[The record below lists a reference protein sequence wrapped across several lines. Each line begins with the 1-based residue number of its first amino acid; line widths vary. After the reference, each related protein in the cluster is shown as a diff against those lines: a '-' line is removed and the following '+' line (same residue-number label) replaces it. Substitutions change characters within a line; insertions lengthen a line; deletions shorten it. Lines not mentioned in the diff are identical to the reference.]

1 MKSFEIFVSNNG
13 YSFVNGELLE
23 VRINDYA
30 YQEDGSIDIRV
41 SHQEKEYWVS
51 ADNFYL
57 SVDDYEKNLRPETTM
72 QYLACWVNYDSQKE
86 RTTWVVKNNQPVK
99 VVVDPLELFVHVD
112 ENDKLSFIEDEVPS
126 QTFCSYARAMQH
138 CDFVIKKEDGTEEVR
153 ESLVKLVKP
162 TEEQMAL
169 LNQLQ
174 ELEKKISESGLLP
187 IINNYDRYFINT
199 NKLGYY
205 IVSDTDDG
213 GTTMMQLC
221 DTTRVPFG
229 YSYHPVYSEETTF
242 FVERKS

>member
-1 MKSFEIFVSNNG
+1 MKSFEIFANNNG

-23 VRINDYA
+23 VRINAYA
-30 YQEDGSIDIRV
+30 YQENGSIDICVLHR
-41 SHQEKEYWVS
+41 EKEYWVP

-57 SVDDYEKNLRPETTM
+57 SVDDYERNIRPETTM
-72 QYLACWVNYDSQKE
+72 QYLACWVNYDNPKE

-138 CDFVIKKEDGTEEVR
+138 CDLVIKKEDGTEEVR

-169 LNQLQ
+169 LKQLQ
-174 ELEKKISESGLLP
+174 ELEKKISESGLMP
-187 IINNYDRYFINT
+187 IINYNNRYFINI
-199 NKLGYY
+199 NKPGYY
-205 IVSDTDDG
+205 STTDVDDG
-213 GTTMMQLC
+213 DANTIHLC
-221 DTTRVPFG
+221 DTTTVPFG
-229 YSYHPVYSEETTF
+229 YSHYPVCSEEVTF
-242 FVERKS
+242 YVER

>member
-57 SVDDYEKNLRPETTM
+57 SVDDYEKNIRPETTI
-72 QYLACWVNYDSQKE
+72 QYLACWVNYDNPKE

-112 ENDKLSFIEDEVPS
+112 DNDKLSFIEDEVPS

-138 CDFVIKKEDGTEEVR
+138 CDLVIKKEDGTEEVR

-169 LNQLQ
+169 LKQLQ
-174 ELEKKISESGLLP
+174 ELEKKISESGLMP
-187 IINNYDRYFINT
+187 IINYNNRYFINT
-199 NKLGYY
+199 NKPGYY
-205 IVSDTDDG
+205 STTDVDDG
-213 GTTMMQLC
+213 DANTIHLC
-221 DTTRVPFG
+221 DTTTVPFG
-229 YSYHPVYSEETTF
+229 YSHYPVCSEEVTF
-242 FVERKS
+242 YVER

>member
-1 MKSFEIFVSNNG
+1 MKSFEIFANNNG

-23 VRINDYA
+23 VRIDTYA
-30 YQEDGSIDIRV
+30 YQKNGSIDICVLHR
-41 SHQEKEYWVS
+41 EKEYWVP

-57 SVDDYEKNLRPETTM
+57 SVDDYERNIRPETTM
-72 QYLACWVNYDSQKE
+72 QYLACWVNYDNPKE

-138 CDFVIKKEDGTEEVR
+138 CDLVIKKEDGTEEVR

-169 LNQLQ
+169 LKQLQ
-174 ELEKKISESGLLP
+174 ELEKKISESGLMP
-187 IINNYDRYFINT
+187 IINYNNRYFINI
-199 NKLGYY
+199 NKPGYY
-205 IVSDTDDG
+205 STTDVDDG
-213 GTTMMQLC
+213 DANTIHLC
-221 DTTRVPFG
+221 DTTTVPFG
-229 YSYHPVYSEETTF
+229 YSHYPVCSEEVTF
-242 FVERKS
+242 YVER

>member
-23 VRINDYA
+23 VRINAYA
-30 YQEDGSIDIRV
+30 YQENGSIDIRV

-57 SVDDYEKNLRPETTM
+57 SVSDYEKNIRPETTM
-72 QYLACWVNYDSQKE
+72 QYLACWVNYDNPKE

-112 ENDKLSFIEDEVPS
+112 ENGRLSFNEDEVPS
-126 QTFCSYARAMQH
+126 QTFESYERAMQH
-138 CDFVIKKEDGTEEVR
+138 CNLVIKKEDGTEEVR

-169 LNQLQ
+169 LKQLQ
-174 ELEKKISESGLLP
+174 ELEKKISESGLMP
-187 IINNYDRYFINT
+187 IINYNNRYFINT
-199 NKLGYY
+199 NKPGYY
-205 IVSDTDDG
+205 STTDVDDG
-213 GTTMMQLC
+213 DANKIHLC
-221 DTTRVPFG
+221 DTTTVPFG
-229 YSYHPVYSEETTF
+229 YSHYPVCSEEVTF
-242 FVERKS
+242 YVER

>member
-23 VRINDYA
+23 VRINAYS
-30 YQEDGSIDIRV
+30 YQENGSIDIRV

-57 SVDDYEKNLRPETTM
+57 SVDDYERNIRPETTM
-72 QYLACWVNYDSQKE
+72 QYLACWVNYDNPKE

-112 ENDKLSFIEDEVPS
+112 ENDKLSFNEDEVPS
-126 QTFCSYARAMQH
+126 QTFDSYERAMQH
-138 CDFVIKKEDGTEEVR
+138 CDLVIKKEDGTEEIR

-187 IINNYDRYFINT
+187 IINDNDRYFINT

-229 YSYHPVYSEETTF
+229 YSYHPVYSEDATF
-242 FVERKS
+242 FVKRKN

>member
-23 VRINDYA
+23 VRINAYA
-30 YQEDGSIDIRV
+30 YQENGSIDIRV

-57 SVDDYEKNLRPETTM
+57 SVSDYEKNIRTETTI
-72 QYLACWVNYDSQKE
+72 QYLACWVNYDNPKE

-112 ENDKLSFIEDEVPS
+112 ENGRLSFNEDEVPS
-126 QTFCSYARAMQH
+126 QTFDSYERAMQH
-138 CDFVIKKEDGTEEVR
+138 CDLVIKKEDGTEEVR

-162 TEEQMAL
+162 TEEQMEL
-169 LNQLQ
+169 LKQLQ
-174 ELEKKISESGLLP
+174 ELEKKISESGLMP
-187 IINNYDRYFINT
+187 IINDYDRYFINT

-205 IVSDTDDG
+205 IVSDTDDD

-229 YSYHPVYSEETTF
+229 YSCYPVFSEEATF
-242 FVERKS
+242 FVERKN

>member
-23 VRINDYA
+23 VRIKSYA
-30 YQEDGSIDIRV
+30 YQENGSIDICV
-41 SHQEKEYWVS
+41 LHQKKEYWVS
-51 ADNFYL
+51 AEDFYL
-57 SVDDYEKNLRPETTM
+57 SVSDYEKNIRPEITM
-72 QYLACWVNYDSQKE
+72 QYLACWVNYDNPKE

-112 ENDKLSFIEDEVPS
+112 ENGRLSFNEDEVPS
-126 QTFCSYARAMQH
+126 QTFESYERAIQH
-138 CDFVIKKEDGTEEVR
+138 CDLVIKKEDGTEEIR

-162 TEEQMAL
+162 TEEQMEL
-169 LNQLQ
+169 IKQLQ
-174 ELEKKISESGLLP
+174 ELEKKISESGLMP
-187 IINNYDRYFINT
+187 IINDNDRYFINT

-213 GTTMMQLC
+213 DTTMMQLC

-229 YSYHPVYSEETTF
+229 YSYHPVYSEEVTF
-242 FVERKS
+242 FVERKN

>member
-1 MKSFEIFVSNNG
+1 MISFEIFVSNNG
-13 YSFVNGELLE
+13 YSFINGELLE

-112 ENDKLSFIEDEVPS
+112 ENDKFSFIEDEVPS
-126 QTFCSYARAMQH
+126 QTFDSYERAMQH
-138 CDFVIKKEDGTEEVR
+138 CDLVIKKEDGTEEVR

-174 ELEKKISESGLLP
+174 ELEKKISESGLMS
-187 IINNYDRYFINT
+187 ISNFNNRYFINT

-205 IVSDTDDG
+205 IASDIEDG
-213 GTTMMQLC
+213 GTTKMELC
-221 DTTRVPFG
+221 DTTIVPFG
-229 YSYHPVYSEETTF
+229 YSHYPVSFEDVTF

>member
-23 VRINDYA
+23 VRINAYA

-57 SVDDYEKNLRPETTM
+57 SVSDYEKNIRPETTI
-72 QYLACWVNYDSQKE
+72 QYLACWVNYDNPRE

-99 VVVDPLELFVHVD
+99 VVVDPLELYVQVD

-138 CDFVIKKEDGTEEVR
+138 CDLVIKKEDGTEEVR

-162 TEEQMAL
+162 TEEQMKL
-169 LNQLQ
+169 LTQLQ
-174 ELEKKISESGLLP
+174 ELEKKISESGLMP
-187 IINNYDRYFINT
+187 IINYNNRYFINT
-199 NKLGYY
+199 NKPGYY
-205 IVSDTDDG
+205 STTDVYDG
-213 GTTMMQLC
+213 DANTIHLC
-221 DTTRVPFG
+221 DTTTVPFG
-229 YSYHPVYSEETTF
+229 YSHYPVCSEEVTF
-242 FVERKS
+242 YVER